1 MLRPSYSELM
11 DVLNNGQS
19 VDNKITSRYIV
30 VIAAAKRARQIID
43 GASTIS
49 NSSTDKAVSIAVN
62 EISSGKVTIKHLSN
76 TKEGLQ
82 GKDDIDRI

>member
-11 DVLNNGQS
+11 DVLNKGQS

-30 VIAAAKRARQIID
+30 VIAAAKRARQIIE
-43 GASTIS
+43 GTAVSYP
-49 NSSTDKAVSIAVN
+49 SSDKAVSIAVD
-62 EISSGKVTIKHLSN
+62 EIKSGKITIRHLGN
-76 TKEGLQ
+76 AKEGLQ